1 MIGSGRGQTAPVQR
15 RRRVGRVLGAIACGG
30 SVVGLVAACGLAG
43 PAGSADPPV
52 PERAAAHAGAAAATA
67 PEPPVLDR
75 AAIDTMSFPPL
86 EFEPPEPE
94 RFSLSNGIEVYY
106 MEDRSLP
113 LVELYALRRGGSSF
127 FERSELPVA
136 EAVSGSLLL
145 SGGTRSLEPDSVDW
159 LIEYHALAPSF
170 SSSGSAMLV
179 GMETPT
185 RHLDLAL
192 RLWVEVLRYPRFDPE
207 RVESWRLR
215 QLELVRRG
223 EDQPGS
229 VAVSTFN
236 RVLFGDHPIGWNLT
250 PEDLAPGVL
259 TGERL
264 RRLHEAITCADNMTL
279 GVVGDISRADAAAK
293 LEAAFGDMPAC
304 AQPLVPPD
312 PPVIRDEAGVFIVHK
327 AVNQTSLVMGQPG
340 GILQRDDPEYYAAQ
354 IANWILG
361 GSGLSSRVSKRVR
374 TDEGLAYGASTV
386 WGAGIRHERAFGALT
401 QTRADATVATALVIR
416 DVLEQAL
423 REPPTEEE
431 VRLAIDNT
439 VNAFV
444 FAFQTPGAIV
454 TRQMSYRVGGLPA
467 DWLQRYVAGI
477 QEVTPR
483 AVHDVVRRYIRPQD
497 WTIIIVGDTTK
508 FDAAPETLGPVVQR

>member
-1 MIGSGRGQTAPVQR
+1 
-15 RRRVGRVLGAIACGG
+15 
-30 SVVGLVAACGLAG
+30 
-43 PAGSADPPV
+43 
-52 PERAAAHAGAAAATA
+52 
-67 PEPPVLDR
+67 
-75 AAIDTMSFPPL
+75 
-86 EFEPPEPE
+86 
-94 RFSLSNGIEVYY
+94 
-106 MEDRSLP
+106 
-113 LVELYALRRGGSSF
+113 
-127 FERSELPVA
+127 
-136 EAVSGSLLL
+136 
-145 SGGTRSLEPDSVDW
+145 
-159 LIEYHALAPSF
+159 
-170 SSSGSAMLV
+170 
-179 GMETPT
+179 METPT

-229 VAVSTFN
+229 VAVRTFN

-361 GSGLSSRVSKRVR
+361 GADCPAASPSGSARMRGSRTARAPS
-374 TDEGLAYGASTV
+374 GAPGS
-386 WGAGIRHERAFGALT
+386 
-401 QTRADATVATALVIR
+401 ATSARSARSRRPVPMR
-416 DVLEQAL
+416 RSRL
-423 REPPTEEE
+423 R
-431 VRLAIDNT
+431 
-439 VNAFV
+439 
-444 FAFQTPGAIV
+444 
-454 TRQMSYRVGGLPA
+454 
-467 DWLQRYVAGI
+467 W
-477 QEVTPR
+477 
-483 AVHDVVRRYIRPQD
+483 
-497 WTIIIVGDTTK
+497 
-508 FDAAPETLGPVVQR
+508 

>member
-1 MIGSGRGQTAPVQR
+1 MTSSRSRWAAPARRCWRG
-15 RRRVGRVLGAIACGG
+15 GRVLRAIACGG
-30 SVVGLVAACGLAG
+30 GVIGMAAACGLAG
-43 PAGSADPPV
+43 SAGGTDGLAPVGGAD
-52 PERAAAHAGAAAATA
+52 RGGATA
-67 PEPPVLDR
+67 VAPESPALGR
-75 AAIDTMSFPPL
+75 AVIDTLSFPPL

-113 LVELYALRRGGSSF
+113 LVELYALRRGGSAHF
-127 FERSELPVA
+127 DRSEMAAVN
-136 EAVSGSLLL
+136 AVSGALLL
-145 SGGTRSLEPDSVDW
+145 SGGTRSLDPDSLAW
-159 LIEYHALAPSF
+159 LMEYHALGMSF
-170 SSSGSAMLV
+170 SNSGTAMLA
-179 GMETPT
+179 GIETPT

-192 RLWVEVLRYPRFDPE
+192 RLWVEVLRHPRFDPD
-207 RVESWRLR
+207 RVENWRLS
-215 QLELVRRG
+215 QLDMVRRA

-229 VAVSTFN
+229 VAVRTFN
-236 RVLFGDHPIGWNLT
+236 RVLFGDHPIGWELQ

-259 TGERL
+259 TEERL
-264 RRLHEAITCADNMTL
+264 RRLHEAMMCADNLTL

-304 AQPLVPPD
+304 AQRLVPPD

-327 AVNQTSLVMGQPG
+327 AVNQTALVMGQPG

-354 IANWILG
+354 VANWILG
-361 GSGLSSRVSKRVR
+361 GSGLSSRISKRVR
-374 TDEGLAYGASTV
+374 TDEGLAYGAGTI
-386 WGAGIRHERAFGALT
+386 WGAGIRHERAFGAFT

-416 DVLEQAL
+416 DVLEQAR

-431 VRLAIDNT
+431 VQLAIDNT

-444 FAFQTPGAIV
+444 FAFQTPGTVV
-454 TRQMSYRVGGLPA
+454 TRQMGYRASGLPA

-477 QEVTPR
+477 QQVTPQ
-483 AVHDVVRRYIRPQD
+483 AVHEVVRRHIRPQD
-497 WTIIIVGDTTK
+497 WTIVIVGDTTK